1 MSPIQIFYKNTGKS
15 TAFERDAEVRNLCS
29 SLGYTSHLF
38 TLSSHIMQR
47 VKRDSSSI
55 NELWVYPYEGR
66 CTVMF
71 KDGHLYEYTNVS
83 RRALFNVLVNPS
95 VSLGKW
101 VNKNCVNN
109 HDASF
114 EWVGHESPWIPCDA
128 QLPSFL

>member
-1 MSPIQIFYKNTGKS
+1 MTLR
-15 TAFERDAEVRNLCS
+15 FETSALHWDHA
-29 SLGYTSHLF
+29 SHLF

-55 NELWVYPYEGR
+55 NELWVYPYEGK

-83 RRALFNVLVNPS
+83 RRSLFNVLVNPS

>member
-1 MSPIQIFYKNTGKS
+1 MRLIQIFNKNTGKS
-15 TAFERDAEVRNLCS
+15 TAYERDAEVRNLCS
-29 SLGYTSHLF
+29 SLGLTSHLF

-47 VKRDSSSI
+47 VKRESSSI

-109 HDASF
+109 HDAGY
-114 EWVGHESPWIPCDA
+114 EWVGHESPWLPV
-128 QLPSFL
+128 LPSFI